1 MEYRQPFHQNSDQ
14 SNSNKK
20 RRDRGLR
27 VEVKEG
33 LAIKQ
38 TVFDSTLLGREGK
51 RGSTLDMRARLQGK
65 MINP

>member
-1 MEYRQPFHQNSDQ
+1 MEYRQPFRQNSDQ

-20 RRDRGLR
+20 RSVRGLR

-38 TVFDSTLLGREGK
+38 TAFDSTLLGRAGK
-51 RGSTLDMRARLQGK
+51 RGKHPKYESNIARK
-65 MINP
+65 DD

>member
-20 RRDRGLR
+20 RRDRELR

>member
-1 MEYRQPFHQNSDQ
+1 MEYRQLVHQNSDQ

-20 RRDRGLR
+20 KVRDRRLR

-38 TVFDSTLLGREGK
+38 IGFDSTLLGREVKGE
-51 RGSTLDMRARLQGK
+51 A
-65 MINP
+65 P